1 MPLDCIVQC
10 ICLHLNQ
17 GTGLCTPHHQNAAKA
32 QCRLHVI
39 TMYKLIHYA
48 CSCHSLTHDAAAV
61 AALHLCLCFS
71 CLDCEQ
77 NIRVLR
83 RCQQL
88 IRTGSLMAKSFPKL
102 LQDRMQ
108 TYQLLC
114 MHLALLLLNT
124 ALEQLLSSELSMQ
137 SLGLCL

>member
-1 MPLDCIVQC
+1 
-10 ICLHLNQ
+10 
-17 GTGLCTPHHQNAAKA
+17 
-32 QCRLHVI
+32 
-39 TMYKLIHYA
+39 
-48 CSCHSLTHDAAAV
+48 
-61 AALHLCLCFS
+61 
-71 CLDCEQ
+71 
-77 NIRVLR
+77 
-83 RCQQL
+83 
-88 IRTGSLMAKSFPKL
+88 MAKSFPKL